1 MPEVEGTVVLVVEA
15 TVEAVVVDMM
25 LAGLSGE
32 LSWFLSVFLTPGG
45 LDPNRSYTGMSS
57 FQAASTAGLLNFTKS

>member
-45 LDPNRSYTGMSS
+45 SGSLIPKEATLGCHQELPGPR
-57 FQAASTAGLLNFTKS
+57 